1 MNTKAHLSFCLLCIR
16 QLLTQKVVCL
26 FFFLL
31 PHCAALLCSLT
42 AHSLNWTQQNRESVK
57 ASRSRCQCHAVA
69 IFLFYLFFCK
79 SKNHCGLWKA
89 AKSAHKVS
97 KFQQQLIFGTV
108 EYLCAAVV
116 WAHQEKPLIYFAATE
131 RSVYNCVC
139 FFLFCAS
146 ALEQRIPRVGSGLH
160 HQQPGRAAQP
170 GQQTQRDL
178 HTRQQHGP
186 GQTVPLLSLQEEY
199 PEANKGELC
208 VCFLCDV
215 WY

>member
-1 MNTKAHLSFCLLCIR
+1 MSVSRSSNFLYFFVN
-16 QLLTQKVVCL
+16 QKFTVGCEK
-26 FFFLL
+26 
-31 PHCAALLCSLT
+31 
-42 AHSLNWTQQNRESVK
+42 QQNL
-57 ASRSRCQCHAVA
+57 
-69 IFLFYLFFCK
+69 LFT
-79 SKNHCGLWKA
+79 
-89 AKSAHKVS
+89 VS

-131 RSVYNCVC
+131 LSVHNCVC
-139 FFLFCAS
+139 FFPFFFLFCAS

-160 HQQPGRAAQP
+160 HQQPSRAAQP

-178 HTRQQHGP
+178 HTRQQHRP

-208 VCFLCDV
+208 VFSMWCVILTHSRCLQEISFTG
-215 WY
+215 